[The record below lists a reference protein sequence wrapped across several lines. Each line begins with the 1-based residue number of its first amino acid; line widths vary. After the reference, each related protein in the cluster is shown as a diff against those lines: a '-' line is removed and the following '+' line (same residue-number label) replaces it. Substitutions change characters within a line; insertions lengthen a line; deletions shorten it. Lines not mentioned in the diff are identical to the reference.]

1 MISIYKEKLQEATA
15 KYKKLT
21 EKYNFISFLRL
32 IVAVS
37 AIVLIYFCF
46 QNLDVKSVLSAIFSV
61 VLFLFLV
68 IWHKKVSFSRKLEKS
83 KIEIN
88 TDEIRFL
95 ENNEYFS
102 DNGIEFQEE
111 SHSYAYDLDIFGE
124 KSVFHHIN
132 RAKTF
137 LGKKYL
143 ASYFL
148 NPKLNNIVENQQ
160 SISELSEKIDW
171 RQHFSALASQVKDSA
186 DFYENIKSWTQK
198 KQTSFP
204 KWIQIFAIISPLLLI
219 TCVILGFVSET
230 FSFHNWAKLLFL
242 INLII
247 FGYIFGVIQRNKIS
261 FEGAYKILYSYKK
274 SIVFIENSNF
284 ESGKLTKIHRKLLQN
299 KEKTS
304 VLIQKLSNLLDDLDN
319 LGNVLVSIPLN
330 CFTFYHFHTYCRLI
344 RWKNQY
350 ASQIQDWL
358 DVVGEMEAFISFA
371 NFKYNNPKYVFPEI
385 NSDYQIYFEEVGHPL
400 IVEKQRVTNSVSFTE
415 NSFVILT
422 GSNMSGKSTFLRTL
436 GVNMLLTAVGLPV
449 CAKRA
454 VVHPMN
460 ILVSMRLSDSL
471 NDGKSYFFAEIRRI
485 QTIIQKLENQI
496 CFVLLDEL
504 LRGTNS
510 EDKQL
515 GTIKIIE
522 KIISLKA
529 FGVVAT
535 HDIEVCQLAKKYP
548 QIIQNKC
555 FEVEIENDEL
565 HFDYKIRDGVCQ
577 NKNATFLM
585 KKIGI
590 ID

>member
-1 MISIYKEKLQEATA
+1 MISIYKEKLQEAII

-21 EKYNFISFLRL
+21 KKYNFISFLRL
-32 IVAVS
+32 VVAVS

-46 QNLDVKSVLSAIFSV
+46 QNFDVKSVLSAIFSV

-68 IWHKKVSFSRKLEKS
+68 IWHEKVSFSRKLEKS
-83 KIEIN
+83 KIEVN

-102 DNGIEFQEE
+102 DNGVEFQEE

-171 RQHFSALASQVKDSA
+171 RQHFSALTSQVNDSA

-204 KWIQIFAIISPLLLI
+204 KWIQIFTFISPLLLM

-284 ESGKLTKIHRKLLQN
+284 ESGKLTKIQQKLLQN
-299 KEKTS
+299 KEKAS

-350 ASQIQDWL
+350 VSQIQDWL

-400 IVEKQRVTNSVSFTE
+400 IAEKQRVTNSVSFTE

-548 QIIQNKC
+548 KIIQNKC
-555 FEVEIENDEL
+555 FEVQIENDEL

>member
-1 MISIYKEKLQEATA
+1 MISIYKEKLQEATTN
-15 KYKKLT
+15 YQKLT
-21 EKYNFISFLRL
+21 KKYNLISFLRL
-32 IVAVS
+32 VVAVFVV
-37 AIVLIYFCF
+37 VLIYFCF
-46 QNLDVKSVLSAIFSV
+46 QDFNIKSVFGVAFLV

-68 IWHKKVSFSRKLEKS
+68 VWHKKISFFRKLEKS

-88 TDEIRFL
+88 AKEIRFL
-95 ENNEYFS
+95 EKNEYFS
-102 DNGIEFQEE
+102 DNGTEFQEE
-111 SHSYAYDLDIFGE
+111 SHSYAYDLDVFGE
-124 KSVFHHIN
+124 KSLYHHIN

-137 LGKKYL
+137 LGKKRL
-143 ASYFL
+143 ASCFL
-148 NPKLNNIVENQQ
+148 NPEMENISENQQ

-171 RQHFSALASQVKDSA
+171 RQNFFALTSQVSDSA
-186 DFYENIKSWTQK
+186 DFYEKIEMWIQK
-198 KQTSFP
+198 KETSFP
-204 KWIQIFAIISPLLLI
+204 KWMQFFTYISSLLLVSCI
-219 TCVILGFVSET
+219 VLGFISEN
-230 FSFHNWAKLLFL
+230 FPFHNWAKLLFL
-242 INLII
+242 INLVA

-261 FEGAYKILYSYKK
+261 FEGAYKILYSYRK
-274 SIVFIENSNF
+274 SIAFVENSDF
-284 ESGKLTKIHRKLLQN
+284 KSDKLNEIRKKLSQ
-299 KEKTS
+299 KEEKAS

-330 CFTFYHFHTYCRLI
+330 CLTFYHFHVYIQLI

-350 ASQIQDWL
+350 AIHIKDWL
-358 DVVGEMEAFISFA
+358 DVVGEMEALGSFA

-400 IVEKQRVTNSVSFTE
+400 ISEKQRVTNSISFVE
-415 NSFVILT
+415 NPFVILT

-436 GVNMLLTAVGLPV
+436 GVNMLLTSMGLPV

-454 VVHPMN
+454 VVHPMK

-485 QTIIQKLENQI
+485 QGIIQSLENQI

-522 KIISLKA
+522 KIIRLNA
-529 FGVVAT
+529 IGVVAT
-535 HDIEVCQLAKKYP
+535 HDVEVCQLTKKYP
-548 QIIQNKC
+548 QTLQNKC
-555 FEVEIENDEL
+555 FEVQIENDEL

-585 KKIGI
+585 KKLEI

>member
-1 MISIYKEKLQEATA
+1 MISIYKEKLQEAII

-21 EKYNFISFLRL
+21 KKYNFISFLRL
-32 IVAVS
+32 VVAVS

-46 QNLDVKSVLSAIFSV
+46 QNFDVKSVLSAIFSV

-102 DNGIEFQEE
+102 DNGIDFQEE

-148 NPKLNNIVENQQ
+148 NPELNNIVENQQ
-160 SISELSEKIDW
+160 SISELSEKVDW
-171 RQHFSALASQVKDSA
+171 RQHFSALTSQVNDSA

-204 KWIQIFAIISPLLLI
+204 KWIQIFAFISPLLLI

-242 INLII
+242 INLVI

-284 ESGKLTKIHRKLLQN
+284 ESGKLTEIQQKILQN
-299 KEKTS
+299 KEKAS

-400 IVEKQRVTNSVSFTE
+400 IAEKQRVTNSVSFTE

-535 HDIEVCQLAKKYP
+535 HDIEVCQLAEKYP

>member
-1 MISIYKEKLQEATA
+1 MISIYKEKLQEATIN
-15 KYKKLT
+15 YQKLT
-21 EKYNFISFLRL
+21 KKYNLISFLRL
-32 IVAVS
+32 VVVVL

-46 QNLDVKSVLSAIFSV
+46 QDFDIKSVFGVVFSV

-68 IWHKKVSFSRKLEKS
+68 VWHKKVSFSRKLEKS

-88 TDEIRFL
+88 TKEIRFL
-95 ENNEYFS
+95 EENEYFS
-102 DNGIEFQEE
+102 DNGAEFQQE
-111 SHSYAYDLDIFGE
+111 SHSYAYDLDVFGE
-124 KSVFHHIN
+124 KSLFHHIN

-137 LGKKYL
+137 LGKKHL

-148 NPKLNNIVENQQ
+148 NPEMENIAENQQ

-171 RQHFSALASQVKDSA
+171 RQNFSALTSQVSDSA
-186 DFYENIKSWTQK
+186 DFYEKIEMWTQK
-198 KQTSFP
+198 KEISFP
-204 KWIQIFAIISPLLLI
+204 KWMQFFAYISPLLLI
-219 TCVILGFVSET
+219 SCIILGFISDA
-230 FSFHNWAKLLFL
+230 FPFHNWAKLLFL
-242 INLII
+242 VNLVI
-247 FGYIFGVIQRNKIS
+247 FGYVFGVIQRNKIS
-261 FEGAYKILYSYKK
+261 FEGAYKILYSYRK
-274 SIVFIENSNF
+274 SIAFVENSDF
-284 ESGKLTKIHRKLLQN
+284 KSDKLNKIQQKLYQ
-299 KEKTS
+299 KEQKSS
-304 VLIQKLSNLLDDLDN
+304 VLIKKLSNLLDDLDN
-319 LGNVLVSIPLN
+319 LSNVLVSIPLN
-330 CFTFYHFHTYCRLI
+330 CFTFYHFHVYIQLI

-350 ASQIQDWL
+350 SSYIKDWL
-358 DVVGEMEAFISFA
+358 DVVGEMEALGSFA

-400 IVEKQRVTNSVSFTE
+400 ISEKQRVTNSISFTE

-436 GVNMLLTAVGLPV
+436 GVNMLLTSMGLPV

-454 VVHPMN
+454 VVHPMK

-485 QTIIQKLENQI
+485 QGIIQSLENQI

-522 KIISLKA
+522 KIIRLNA
-529 FGVVAT
+529 IGVVAT
-535 HDIEVCQLAKKYP
+535 HDVEVCQLTKKYP
-548 QIIQNKC
+548 QTLQNKC
-555 FEVEIENDEL
+555 FEVQIENDSL

-585 KKIGI
+585 KKLEI

>member
-1 MISIYKEKLQEATA
+1 MISIYKEKLQEATT

-21 EKYNFISFLRL
+21 KKYNLISFLRL

-46 QNLDVKSVLSAIFSV
+46 QNFDVKSVLSAIFSV

-88 TDEIRFL
+88 TYEIRFL

-148 NPKLNNIVENQQ
+148 NPKLNSIVENQQ
-160 SISELSEKIDW
+160 SISELAEKIDW
-171 RQHFSALASQVKDSA
+171 RQHFSALTSQVNDSA

-204 KWIQIFAIISPLLLI
+204 KWIQIFTFISPLLLM

-284 ESGKLTKIHRKLLQN
+284 ESGKLTKIQQKLLQN
-299 KEKTS
+299 KEKAS

-350 ASQIQDWL
+350 VSQIQDWL

-400 IVEKQRVTNSVSFTE
+400 IAEKQRVTNSVSFTE

-454 VVHPMN
+454 VVHPMK